1 MAITTAITSASAN
14 DATVWS
20 DQYTALLADEDLENQ
35 FAGFYV
41 NYYAGSTAAEN
52 ISTNKTGVV
61 YHYIAYR

>member
-1 MAITTAITSASAN
+1 MDSSTDT

-20 DQYTALLADEDLENQ
+20 NQYTALLPGEDLENQ

-41 NYYAGSTAAEN
+41 NYYSGSTAEEN